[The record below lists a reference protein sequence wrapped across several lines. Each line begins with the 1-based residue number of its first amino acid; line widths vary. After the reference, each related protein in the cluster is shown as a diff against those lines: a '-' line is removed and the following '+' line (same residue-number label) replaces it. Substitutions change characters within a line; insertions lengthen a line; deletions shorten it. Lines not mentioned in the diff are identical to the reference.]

1 MQNSKTRSG
10 SSDMPQ
16 KTSPITPRSTRQ
28 AKVAGSESGSAASM
42 NSLVRTPTE
51 GSPKLVERRSPRS
64 PASEKKRTSRV
75 SDLESQL
82 VQAQLDLKKTKD
94 LLSSAESC
102 KRRALQEAEEA
113 KKQCLA
119 MASKLDETKREM
131 LELSV
136 SEDERIQ
143 ELRKLSQERD
153 RAWQSELEAVQRQSS
168 VDSAAL
174 ASAMNEIQKL
184 KLQMEMVVSNE
195 SAQVKQAELA
205 HSELHS
211 LKEDMVETV
220 SLMET
225 LRAEQEDWERMEAKY
240 RGTIETLSA
249 ELEALRRS
257 RADSVV
263 ETSCLASEV
272 ERLKSALEAAEM
284 MFLEGQVQSTAEL
297 WSSRELAERVRAD
310 SEEKETELTA
320 ALREKEAELRRVSEL
335 NGSGSEIEAQLQR
348 ISRENDLLRA
358 EMRKEEEG
366 GRRVAQPAHREMED
380 ELRRLRIQSEQWRK
394 AAEAAAAILSAGSH
408 GKMMERTGSIDSGYP
423 QLGSKLMSSP
433 YDDDDVD
440 EGSPKRKNTT
450 VMRKLGG
457 FWKKSQK

>member
-1 MQNSKTRSG
+1 MQNSKTRRPPLSPAVYTSG
-10 SSDMPQ
+10 Q
-16 KTSPITPRSTRQ
+16 
-28 AKVAGSESGSAASM
+28 VAGSESGSAASM

-211 LKEDMVETV
+211 LKEDMVET
-220 SLMET
+220 
-225 LRAEQEDWERMEAKY
+225 
-240 RGTIETLSA
+240 
-249 ELEALRRS
+249 RRS
-257 RADSVV
+257 APSWKRCGGLGPTRW

-297 WSSRELAERVRAD
+297 WSARELAERVRAD

-320 ALREKEAELRRVSEL
+320 ALREKETELRRVSEL

-366 GRRVAQPAHREMED
+366 GRRVPQPAHREMED

-423 QLGSKLMSSP
+423 KLGSKLMSSP

>member
-1 MQNSKTRSG
+1 M
-10 SSDMPQ
+10 
-16 KTSPITPRSTRQ
+16 
-28 AKVAGSESGSAASM
+28 
-42 NSLVRTPTE
+42 
-51 GSPKLVERRSPRS
+51 
-64 PASEKKRTSRV
+64 
-75 SDLESQL
+75 
-82 VQAQLDLKKTKD
+82 QAQQDLKKTKD

-119 MASKLDETKREM
+119 MASKLDETKREL

-225 LRAEQEDWERMEAKY
+225 LRAEQNDWERMEAKY

-249 ELEALRRS
+249 ELEASRRT
-257 RADSVV
+257 RAESVE

-272 ERLKSALEAAEM
+272 ERLKSALEAAER
-284 MFLEGQVQSTAEL
+284 MFLEGQVRSTAEI
-297 WSSRELAERVRAD
+297 WSARELAERVRAD
-310 SEEKETELTA
+310 SEVKEAKLTA
-320 ALREKEAELRRVSEL
+320 ALAEKEAELRRVSEL
-335 NGSGSEIEAQLQR
+335 HGSGSEIEAQLQR
-348 ISRENDLLRA
+348 ISRENELLRA
-358 EMRKEEEG
+358 EMKKKEEEG
-366 GRRVAQPAHREMED
+366 GRRVVPPRDQETEE

-394 AAEAAAAILSAGSH
+394 AAEAAAAILSAGNH
-408 GKMMERTGSIDSGYP
+408 GKMMERTGSTDSGYP
-423 QLGSKLMSSP
+423 QFGSKLMSSP
-433 YDDDDVD
+433 YDDDVD
-440 EGSPKRKNTT
+440 EESPKRKNAT
-450 VMRKLGG
+450 VMRKLGV
-457 FWKKSQK
+457 FWKKAQK